1 MRARLAYPGCFLAL
15 LLGAAVIQ
23 WPAAALAPWLEQA
36 SGGLWRLA
44 AAEGSIW
51 RGAGMLLVRSS
62 GNGPWRNAQSIR
74 WTVLGRELWLGRV
87 AIDLALEQG
96 ALRLVATPEGLAA
109 ENFDATLPAGGIGA
123 LLPGALGRYDWTG
136 ILRAKGAK
144 FACTWGARQ
153 CNGAAELLWNDMTV
167 TEISGPPLGDYQ
179 LRLFGEG
186 PTLRINLATL
196 RGRMQLTGHGE
207 LAAGGKL
214 NFSGEAWTADGQE
227 SLNNL
232 LGTLGRPAG
241 GGKYRI
247 EYRETGASR

>member
-1 MRARLAYPGCFLAL
+1 MRARFAYPGCFLAL
-15 LLGAAVIQ
+15 LLAAAIIQ
-23 WPAAALAPWLEQA
+23 WPAAALAPWLERA

-44 AAEGSIW
+44 GAEGTLW

-62 GNGPWRNAQSIR
+62 GDGLWRNAQSIR
-74 WTVLGRELWLGRV
+74 WSVPGRELLAGRL

-96 ALRLVATPEGLAA
+96 ALRLIATPEGLAA
-109 ENFDATLPAGGIGA
+109 EGFDATLPAGGIGA

-136 ILRAKGAK
+136 ILHAKGTN

-153 CNGAAELLWNDMTV
+153 CSGAAELLWSDATV
-167 TEISGPPLGDYQ
+167 TEISGPALGDYQ
-179 LRLFGEG
+179 LRLVGEG
-186 PTLRINLATL
+186 PKLRIDLATL

-207 LAAGGKL
+207 LAAGGRL
-214 NFSGEAWTADGQE
+214 SFRGEAWAADGQE

-232 LGTLGRPAG
+232 LGTLGRPVG

-247 EYRETGASR
+247 EYREAGASR